1 LWATTFL
8 VTCFARAVL
17 DRKGPLPQTSVKGE
31 YRLAR
36 ATRRP
41 RRHKENSLGKEI
53 VLFSSEEKK
62 ELPAVVDF
70 LRELAD
76 KLDRGQV
83 ILRKGTE
90 ELTLSLPHHV
100 VLEVKAEEEDK
111 KGRTQLSLEVEIAWY
126 EGGEEGGGS
135 LSLG

>member
-1 LWATTFL
+1 
-8 VTCFARAVL
+8 
-17 DRKGPLPQTSVKGE
+17 
-31 YRLAR
+31 
-36 ATRRP
+36 
-41 RRHKENSLGKEI
+41 LGKEV

-62 ELPAVVDF
+62 ALPAVVAF

-76 KLDRGQV
+76 RLDAGEV

-90 ELTLSLPHHV
+90 ELTLSLPQQV

-126 EGGEEGGGS
+126 EGEEGGDGS
-135 LSLG
+135 LTLG